1 MLSRVAENIYW
12 MSRYLERAASVARLL
27 DVNFELALDLPGPTG
42 PMWAPLVDVTGD
54 RLLFNSIYGEPT
66 MEQVTH
72 FLTADMQYANSIVSC
87 MVKARENA
95 RIVRDHLPMELW
107 EEINALYHFV
117 LQTAQNQTGAP
128 SNPGAFY
135 RHVKGSGMLLGGIAQ
150 DAMMEAELWRFF
162 RAGRMLERADK
173 TSRILDVKYF
183 MLLPDIEYVGT
194 PYDDIQW
201 TALLRSLDGFQS
213 YRRFYG
219 RISPANVVRMLVLDS
234 AFPRSIRYCLAE
246 ADHCLRGLTGSGP
259 GVFVNATERVLGQVN
274 AMLAYTEIDTIFL
287 QGLHEFIDGLQ
298 ARMNDV
304 DAAIFETFFALFP
317 AAPAG
322 NGSVRR
328 AS

>member
-27 DVNFELALDLPGPTG
+27 DVNLELALDLPGAPGT
-42 PMWAPLVDVTGD
+42 MWAPLVDVTGD
-54 RLLFNSIYGEPT
+54 RPLFNAAYGAPT
-66 MEQVTH
+66 MERVSH
-72 FLTADMQYANSIVSC
+72 FLTLDMQYPNSIVSC
-87 MVKARENA
+87 MIKARENA

-117 LQTAQNQTGAP
+117 LQAAQSQEGAP

-150 DAMMEAELWRFF
+150 DAMMEGELWRFF

-183 MLLPDIEYVGT
+183 ILLPDVEYVGT

-201 TALLRSLDGFQS
+201 AALLRSLGGFQS

-219 RISPANVVRMLVLDS
+219 RISPANVVHMLVLDG
-234 AFPRSIRYCLAE
+234 AFPRSIRYCLGE
-246 ADHCLRGLTGSGP
+246 ADHSLRGLTGSAP
-259 GVFVNATERVLGQVN
+259 GGYVNAAERVLGQVN
-274 AMLAYTEIDTIFL
+274 AMLAYTEIDSIFL

-304 DAAIFETFFALFP
+304 DAAIFETFFAPFP
-317 AAPAG
+317 SAPGG
-322 NGSVRR
+322 NGSGRR
-328 AS
+328 TE